1 MSSKKKGT
9 LRGSAINIR
18 LTVPSSQ
25 SRQGSFSNY
34 NRRNPSTRPNAITAP
49 GMRKPTPKP
58 TPKPKQQS
66 ILWRLFWLII
76 TIYAVKKAYGCN
88 SHESKFILVPVL
100 ALAFFYSPHYLLY
113 YAIFHFIL
121 RVPCKTAVGSMSLN
135 V

>member
-9 LRGSAINIR
+9 LRGSSINIR
-18 LTVPSSQ
+18 LTAPSQ

-34 NRRNPSTRPNAITAP
+34 NRRNPSTRPKSITAS
-49 GMRKPTPKP
+49 GKRK
-58 TPKPKQQS
+58 PKPKPKSKPKQS

-88 SHESKFILVPVL
+88 SHESKFMLVPVL
-100 ALAFFYSPHYLLY
+100 ALAFFYSPYYLLY
-113 YAIFHFIL
+113 YAIFHFVL